1 MSNPLKIISRKI
13 LSVSA
18 QRWTTPIISF
28 EKKKIAGR
36 QNIHTKISTKEI
48 YLLLA
53 RFNWKLTCYWLAQ
66 SDVSIIKIYCFS
78 VLDRYLE
85 MPLSCRSVEP
95 NQIVLAICTQFCE
108 LIIDFFLTGKKVSDN
123 LFSSLILKHAMIY
136 LSNFLGN

>member
-1 MSNPLKIISRKI
+1 MDHTYHIIRKKNC
-13 LSVSA
+13 
-18 QRWTTPIISF
+18 WKT
-28 EKKKIAGR
+28 K
-36 QNIHTKISTKEI
+36 IHTKISTKEI

-123 LFSSLILKHAMIY
+123 LFSSLKFWNMQWFISAIFLAIKIY
-136 LSNFLGN
+136 SKGNYFFL